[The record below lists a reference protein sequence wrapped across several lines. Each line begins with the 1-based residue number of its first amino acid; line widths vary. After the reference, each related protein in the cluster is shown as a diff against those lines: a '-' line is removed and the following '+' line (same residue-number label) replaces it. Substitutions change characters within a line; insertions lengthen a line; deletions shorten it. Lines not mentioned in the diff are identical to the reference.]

1 MFSKGSVVS
10 KPGAE
15 HTESIRDSLVCLK
28 CDYSLRGLG
37 GDVVTCPECGERTS
51 IAVMITQQW
60 RDPWFR
66 APLYLVL
73 AIPSVWAFLILIIA
87 GMSFAV
93 SSAQPTAL
101 PIAFAV
107 LLGGAAVWLALIY
120 VAVRRFGSLE
130 AAFLVMFVHLLLG
143 GYVVSCFGVMFS
155 IAGLIGAVL
164 VGRGAGDFL
173 LSGIVMAV
181 CIGIVVAARVGE
193 RFVAR
198 RCIRQHLRRLSKV

>member
-1 MFSKGSVVS
+1 MVS

-15 HTESIRDSLVCLK
+15 HTESIRDSLLCLK
-28 CDYSLRGLG
+28 CSYSLRGLS
-37 GDVVTCPECGERTS
+37 GDVVTCPECGERLN
-51 IAVMITQQW
+51 IVALVTQQLH
-60 RDPWFR
+60 DPWFH
-66 APLYLVL
+66 APSYLVL

-87 GMSFAV
+87 GISFAV

-120 VAVRRFGSLE
+120 LAAKKFGSLE
-130 AAFLVMFVHLLLG
+130 GAYLAMFVHLLLG
-143 GYVVSCFGVMFS
+143 GYFVSCFGVIGS
-155 IAGLIGAVL
+155 IIGLMGAVL

-173 LSGIVMAV
+173 LSGIIVVV
-181 CIGIVVAARVGE
+181 CIGTIVAARVGE
-193 RFVAR
+193 RFVAG